1 MTNKIF
7 ATAINCIDGRAQIP
21 VIEWLKRQY
30 GTYYVDMITEPGP
43 ERLLAEGKYI
53 TSVESIQRRLEISIT
68 YHNSKLIAV
77 VGHHDCAGNPEGKE
91 TQVEQI
97 LAAIKNV
104 ELWGFKVPIIG
115 LRVDENWEVQRVH

>member
-21 VIEWLKRQY
+21 VIEWLKSQY
-30 GTYYVDMITEPGP
+30 GADYVDMITEPGP
-43 ERLLAEGKYI
+43 ERLLAEGKDI

-68 YHNSKLIAV
+68 RHNSDIIAV
-77 VGHHDCAGNPEGKE
+77 AGHHDCAGNQEDKE

-97 LAAIKNV
+97 LAAIKKV
-104 ELWGFKVPIIG
+104 ELWGFKVPVIG
-115 LRVDENWEVQRVH
+115 LRVDENWEVQKVN